1 MKKQLKLDKKR
12 LLIFV
17 AVVIVVIA
25 VVVLIVKVVNNNEEK
40 ITIDGNASSID
51 DGQNVTD
58 ESSQVEYDGNP
69 YNVPQDYTQTL
80 NEFVGETGEALD
92 ENTLNEV
99 KDNIMNKFKGIST
112 DKLGISADMSSVKI
126 VFNQGT
132 TIIADNTCLVFAV
145 YEQKNNSLNFISKYA
160 MSIDTEVLYKYD
172 SESLVFNMIEL

>member
-25 VVVLIVKVVNNNEEK
+25 VVVLIVKIVNNNEEK

-51 DGQNVTD
+51 GQNITD

-99 KDNIMNKFKGIST
+99 KDNIINKFKGIST
-112 DKLGISADMSSVKI
+112 DKLGISVDMSNVKI

-132 TIIADNTCLVFAV
+132 TIIADSTCLVFAV
-145 YEQKNNSLNFISKYA
+145 YEQKDNNLNFISKYA

>member
-12 LLIFV
+12 LLISI
-17 AVVIVVIA
+17 AIIVIIIA
-25 VVVLIVKVVNNNEEK
+25 VVVLIVKIATNNEDK
-40 ITIDGNASSID
+40 ITIDGNASTI
-51 DGQNVTD
+51 DGQNITD
-58 ESSQVEYDGNP
+58 ESSEVEYDGNP

-145 YEQKNNSLNFISKYA
+145 YEQKDNSLNFISKYA

>member
-40 ITIDGNASSID
+40 IIIDGNASSID

-80 NEFVGETGEALD
+80 NEFVGETGETLD
-92 ENTLNEV
+92 EATLNEV
-99 KDNIMNKFKGIST
+99 KTNINDEERMN
-112 DKLGISADMSSVKI
+112 L
-126 VFNQGT
+126 
-132 TIIADNTCLVFAV
+132 
-145 YEQKNNSLNFISKYA
+145 YKNNYYKLNI
-160 MSIDTEVLYKYD
+160 L
-172 SESLVFNMIEL
+172 